1 MNTTTHTILLVEDDP
16 NDVILIQR
24 AFKKANTMDSIQ
36 VVTDGEQAVAYLAGN
51 EPYTDREYYP
61 LPEFVL
67 LDLKLPRKP
76 GLEVL
81 EWLRQQPG
89 LKRLPV
95 VALTSSKLTADIN
108 KAYELGINS
117 YLVKPMAFDDLLKM
131 IKALKLYWLTF
142 NEMPEIAP

>member
-1 MNTTTHTILLVEDDP
+1 MNTTTHTILLVEDDS

-24 AFKKANTMDSIQ
+24 AFKKVNTMVSIQ

-51 EPYTDREYYP
+51 EPYADREDYP
-61 LPEFVL
+61 VPEIVL

-131 IKALKLYWLTF
+131 IKTLNLYWLTF
-142 NEMPEIAP
+142 NEMPEIL

>member
-1 MNTTTHTILLVEDDP
+1 MNTTTHTILLVEDDS

-24 AFKKANTMDSIQ
+24 AFKKVNTMVSIQ

-51 EPYTDREYYP
+51 EPYADREDYP
-61 LPEFVL
+61 VPELVL

-131 IKALKLYWLTF
+131 IKTLNLYWLTF
-142 NEMPEIAP
+142 NEMPEIL